1 MPSKPN
7 NRPAEIFGYPISNQA
22 GAAKAAREGHWCPF
36 QDIKCTKKSP
46 LLEYPFGVCSAEHGG
61 EVYAIC
67 PHRFDEK
74 GSFEGV
80 SKALEDVALDYFGN
94 LDNIMIF
101 PEVRLR
107 DVVIIDYVVLR
118 HKPLKPDEDDF
129 VAVEFQSNSTTDTGG
144 LVEAMQDFLI
154 GHDLGA
160 RSYKFGMNTYDSI
173 KRTVTQL
180 MNKGVVYESW
190 NKKSYW
196 VIQEYFYKNLVQRH
210 GFKSNGFSEADS
222 ARFALYNLV
231 PKDGR
236 LALAFKQF
244 ISTSV
249 DEVYQAIKSN
259 PAMPKKDDFV
269 RHLNAKLQIRLKASR
284 D

>member
-1 MPSKPN
+1 MKV
-7 NRPAEIFGYPISNQA
+7 
-22 GAAKAAREGHWCPF
+22 
-36 QDIKCTKKSP
+36 
-46 LLEYPFGVCSAEHGG
+46 PFGVCSAEHGG

-67 PHRFDEK
+67 PHRFDER
-74 GSFEGV
+74 GSVDGV
-80 SKALEDVALDYFGN
+80 SKVLEDIALDYFGN

-107 DVVIIDYVVLR
+107 GVGIIDYVVLR
-118 HKPLKPDEDDF
+118 HKPLKPEVDDF
-129 VAVEFQSNSTTDTGG
+129 VAVEIQSNSTTGTGG
-144 LVEAMQDFLI
+144 LVEGMREFLDGQDTM
-154 GHDLGA
+154 A

-190 NKKSYW
+190 GTKCYW
-196 VIQEYFYKNLVQRH
+196 VIQEYFYENLVRRY
-210 GFKSNGFSEADS
+210 GFKSRGFAEADS

-231 PKDGR
+231 PGDGR
-236 LALAFKQF
+236 LTLKLKQY

-269 RHLNAKLQIRLKASR
+269 EHLNAKLQIKLRASMG
-284 D
+284 

>member
-7 NRPAEIFGYPISNQA
+7 NRPAEIFGYPISNQTS
-22 GAAKAAREGHWCPF
+22 AAKAARERHWCPF
-36 QDIKCTKKSP
+36 QDIECTKKSR
-46 LLEYPFGVCSAEHGG
+46 LLKYPFGVCSAEYGG

-74 GSFEGV
+74 GSFDGV
-80 SKALEDVALDYFGN
+80 SKVVEDVARNYFGDLKN
-94 LDNIMIF
+94 LMTF
-101 PEVRLR
+101 SEVKLPSVGRI
-107 DVVIIDYVVLR
+107 DHVILR
-118 HKPLKPDEDDF
+118 HKPLRPEVEDF
-129 VAVEFQSNSTTDTGG
+129 VAVEFQSNSTTGTGA
-144 LVEAMQDFLI
+144 LVRGMEDFLDGQDI
-154 GHDLGA
+154 NGQ
-160 RSYKFGMNTYDSI
+160 SYEFGMNTYDSI

-190 NKKSYW
+190 GTKCYW
-196 VIQEYFYKNLVQRH
+196 VIQEYFYKNLVQRY
-210 GFKSNGFSEADS
+210 GFKPSGLSETDS

-231 PKDGR
+231 PGDGR
-236 LALAFKQF
+236 LTLTSKQF

-269 RHLNAKLQIRLKASR
+269 RHLNAKLQIRLRASR